1 MDVIAHLML
10 GFSQALRPINV
21 AFALLGCFI
30 GTLIGVLPGIGPL
43 ATLSMLLPITFYLE
57 PITALIMLSAIYY
70 GAQYG
75 GSTTAILVNLP
86 GESSAVVTC
95 IDGHQ
100 MARQGRAG
108 SALAIA
114 ALGSFFAG
122 SVATLVIAVLVFP
135 LTAFALTFGAADYFS
150 LMVLGLVAAVV
161 MARGSIAKALAMVVI
176 GLLLGLV
183 GTDIHTG
190 LQRFTFG
197 SPDLFDGLDFVSIAV
212 GVFGFGSIIAN
223 LEESE
228 DEETTAVV
236 DTKIQR
242 LWPTR
247 DDFRRAWPA
256 SVRGTVLGCVLGV
269 LPGGGAV
276 LSSFAAYALERKL
289 ARDPSRFGQGAVEG
303 VAGPESAN
311 NAGAQTSF
319 IPMLTLGIPPNA
331 VMAVMIGAMMIHG
344 IRPGPE
350 VLDQKPELFWGLI
363 ASMWVGNAML
373 VIINLPLIGIWV
385 RLLRVPYRLLFPA
398 ILLFSSIG
406 VYSVHNSTFE
416 VLLAAG
422 FGVFGYVLAK
432 LGCEPAPLA
441 LGFVLGALLEERL
454 RTAML
459 LARGDPMTFVERPIS
474 ATLLIIAAVMLA
486 SVLLPKIR
494 RQREDAFQ
502 E

>member
-1 MDVIAHLML
+1 MDLFANLALGIAT
-10 GFSQALRPINV
+10 ALKPANL
-21 AFALLGCFI
+21 AFALVGSLI

-86 GESSAVVTC
+86 GESSSVVTC
-95 IDGHQ
+95 IDGHE

-122 SVATLVIAVLVFP
+122 TVATVVIAALVTP
-135 LTAFALTFGAADYFS
+135 LTALAITFSAAEYFS

-161 MARGSIAKALAMVVI
+161 MARGSVAKALAMIVI

-197 SPDLFDGLDFVSIAV
+197 SAELFDGIDFVSIAV
-212 GVFGFGSIIAN
+212 GIFGFGSIIAS
-223 LEESE
+223 LEKGE
-228 DEETTAVV
+228 DAQTVSVLRA
-236 DTKIQR
+236 KLQR

-247 DDFRRAWPA
+247 EDFRLAWPA
-256 SVRGTVLGCVLGV
+256 SLRGTILGCLLGV

-276 LSSFAAYALERKL
+276 LSSFAAYSLERKL
-289 ARDPSRFGQGAVEG
+289 AKDPARFGNGAVEG

-311 NAGAQTSF
+311 NAGAQTAF

-350 VLDQKPELFWGLI
+350 VLEQRPDLFWGLI
-363 ASMWVGNAML
+363 ASMWIGNAML
-373 VIINLPLIGIWV
+373 VVINLPLIGVWV

-406 VYSVHNSTFE
+406 IYSVHNSSFE
-416 VLLAAG
+416 VVLAAG
-422 FGVFGYVLAK
+422 FGVFGYVLFK

-441 LGFVLGALLEERL
+441 LGFVLGPLLEEKL

-459 LARGDPMTFVERPIS
+459 LARGNPITFLQRPIS
-474 ATLLIIAAVMLA
+474 AGLLLTAAVLLA
-486 SVLLPKIR
+486 AVLLPKIR
-494 RQREDAFQ
+494 RSREQAFQ